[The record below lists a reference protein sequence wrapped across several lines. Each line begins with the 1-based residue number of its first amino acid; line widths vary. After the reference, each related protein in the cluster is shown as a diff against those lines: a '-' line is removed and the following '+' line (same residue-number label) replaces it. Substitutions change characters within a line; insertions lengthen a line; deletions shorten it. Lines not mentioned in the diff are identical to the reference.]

1 MSFYNGIL
9 NHDDESGSVNI
20 KGARGAPGI
29 GFKLDL
35 NNDYDMQNKKLVNVK
50 QGTNNNDVIT
60 KSQLD
65 IKTSL
70 LNGSRPSYV
79 VNDKA
84 AIYSSTGALHAQ
96 SLYLKD
102 TPDNA
107 GNSDEI
113 RIMTEHQS
121 RSNVHLNIPDIQ
133 NFDGYG
139 GRPKSEFMITSVDQN
154 VTGKKVFENIEVH
167 DPTSNN
173 QAANKNYVDFK
184 IVNND
189 QFVKKTG
196 DVLTGDLILPHDN
209 YPVQGNT
216 NKAVSYE
223 TQREIFLSRKE
234 SFPMQADINMNN
246 NFIQDVATPTTS
258 HQGVNKGYCDYN
270 FLNRQKGGVIMG
282 PLSMNRNDLIGIPDT
297 PKYGYSAVNKNYVDG
312 EIGKIASVDTTQLIK
327 KDGSVPMA
335 ADLDMGTHKISN
347 VVNPEFDTDVV
358 NKQYLEN
365 KLIESHLQP
374 SGPSNI
380 FHFLMNDTSKFSS
393 IREIII
399 GSFSDV
405 EKVAHRLN
413 KKALSILLQNDLQT
427 VSYSA
432 RLGLDMTSLSV
443 GDYTLVMEFYWP
455 EKFNIYTYADSTP
468 TNIVD
473 EQNIKNFSNYQ
484 KLYLQFTKKNTN
496 SPNNLIM
503 EIRGELSTSNQQ
515 TGYLIFYG
523 TKGTHYS
530 ITNDFYDQYIMSDI
544 FIYNENMKMQ
554 TKIDMNNN
562 KIIKLSNGTDPDDAV
577 NKGQLDSVKNHS
589 EMVKNQLDSYLFYM
603 KNYLYMS
610 IFTHR
615 FYDLKEPIK
624 FILDGSAI
632 SGINPNMSIISSGS
646 SHITVSGFDP
656 IRGLQFNPSTKIIID
671 LGYMVNQNSPYTIM
685 ISLTLKDYLKL
696 YFVEPI
702 HEQTAYFPVY
712 IYNPFDRTIRIE
724 FTKKMLAKNYP
735 VVLDNKQAMI
745 WIYYNPSETKY
756 EIIIGNGNYLNIVSP
771 PISNF
776 STNKLRIDANNNII
790 NKICYQNQHFASAET
805 FTKMM
810 FEERKNGS
818 YF

>member
-70 LNGSRPSYV
+70 LDGSRPSYV

-173 QAANKNYVDFK
+173 QATNKHYVDHNFLNR
-184 IVNND
+184 I
-189 QFVKKTG
+189 TG
-196 DVLTGDLILPHDN
+196 GQIGGDLDMR
-209 YPVQGNT
+209 GNT
-216 NKAVSYE
+216 IKYLKLDN
-223 TQREIFLSRKE
+223 TE
-234 SFPMQADINMNN
+234 SAAARVAELNLKLNRSGDKMDGDINMNN
-246 NFIQDVATPTTS
+246 NFIQNIATPTSS

-756 EIIIGNGNYLNIVSP
+756 EIIGNGNYLNIVSP

>member
-9 NHDDESGSVNI
+9 NHYDESGSVNI

-70 LNGSRPSYV
+70 LDGSRPSYV

-173 QAANKNYVDFK
+173 QAANKNYVDHNFLNR
-184 IVNND
+184 I
-189 QFVKKTG
+189 TG
-196 DVLTGDLILPHDN
+196 GQIGGDLDMR
-209 YPVQGNT
+209 GNT
-216 NKAVSYE
+216 IKYLKLDN
-223 TQREIFLSRKE
+223 TE
-234 SFPMQADINMNN
+234 SAAARVAELNLKLNRSGDKMDGDINMNN
-246 NFIQDVATPTTS
+246 NFIQNIATPTSS

-685 ISLTLKDYLKL
+685 ISLTLKDHLRL

-702 HEQTAYFPVY
+702 HEQTAYFPAY
-712 IYNPFDRTIRIE
+712 IYNPFDHTIRIE
-724 FTKKMLAKNYP
+724 VTKTMHGQNYP

-756 EIIIGNGNYLNIVSP
+756 EIIIGNGNYLNLISP

>member
-1 MSFYNGIL
+1 MGIF
-9 NHDDESGSVNI
+9 NEHSSPSNSAVNT
-20 KGARGAPGI
+20 GTVGRPGI
-29 GFKLDL
+29 GFKLTDTG
-35 NNDYDMQNKKLVNVK
+35 DYDMQNKKLVNVK
-50 QGTNNNDVIT
+50 SGMDSNDAAN

-65 IKTSL
+65 SSTIL
-70 LNGSRPSYV
+70 LQGSRAGDV

-84 AIYSSTGALHAQ
+84 VIYSNTGAVHAR
-96 SLYLKD
+96 SLYLLD
-102 TPDNA
+102 DPQDGNRNEVRLETP
-107 GNSDEI
+107 
-113 RIMTEHQS
+113 HQS
-121 RSNVHLNIPDIQ
+121 YGNIHLNIPDLH

-139 GRPKSEFMITSVDQN
+139 GRLKSEVMVTSVEQT

-173 QAANKNYVDFK
+173 QATNKHYVDHNFLNR
-184 IVNND
+184 I
-189 QFVKKTG
+189 TG
-196 DVLTGDLILPHDN
+196 GQIGGDLDMR
-209 YPVQGNT
+209 GNT
-216 NKAVSYE
+216 IKYLKLDN
-223 TQREIFLSRKE
+223 TE
-234 SFPMQADINMNN
+234 SAAARVAELNLKLNRSGDKMDGDINMNN
-246 NFIQDVATPTTS
+246 NFIQNIATPTSS

>member
-9 NHDDESGSVNI
+9 NHYDESGSVNI

-121 RSNVHLNIPDIQ
+121 RSNVHLNIPDLH

-139 GRPKSEFMITSVDQN
+139 GRLKSEVMVTSVEQT

-167 DPTSNN
+167 NPTSNN
-173 QAANKNYVDFK
+173 QATNKHYVDHNFLNR
-184 IVNND
+184 I
-189 QFVKKTG
+189 TG
-196 DVLTGDLILPHDN
+196 GQIGGDLDMR
-209 YPVQGNT
+209 GNT
-216 NKAVSYE
+216 IKYLKLDN
-223 TQREIFLSRKE
+223 TE
-234 SFPMQADINMNN
+234 SAAARVAELNLKLNRSGDKMDGDINMNN
-246 NFIQDVATPTTS
+246 NFIQNIATPTSS